1 MASLHLNNTLSLRLL
16 TIGYIS
22 LVCLCLQQI
31 PSAIAGEHPL
41 YTVLILNSYH
51 RGYKW
56 TDDQNAGIEAALK
69 GSVNQNQIYVEY
81 MDADRMVHD
90 EDLHDLYL
98 AYKRKYR
105 GLEFNAVCVTDEPA
119 LRFMIDYGPR
129 LFPGAPV
136 AFSGIIYIDESHLK
150 RIHNF
155 TGVRAQPDVKANI
168 DLILRLHPGTKNVV
182 FINEATN
189 EGQRLHEEFLTAM
202 LLFPSL
208 TVQFF
213 EDVDTKEIFR
223 SITKLTRDSVIFYGV
238 FRRDKVGRVFDYR
251 EIVTLLSRNTQVP
264 IYSPWDFNLGYGIV
278 GGAMKAGFS
287 QGEAAGMQVLQL
299 LRGAEYETMPE
310 IVKPRNQYIFDYNQ
324 LRRFNIGQDKLP
336 ENSLIVNGPE
346 TLYEKHKNLVHT
358 VMAIFLIL
366 LTIISVLL
374 LIIRFKRRTENQL
387 KTSQEKLRSLG
398 RRLAEIEEKAMKNIS
413 RELHDEV
420 GQNLTVLG
428 VNLNILRSIIPQKG
442 SDLIESRIS
451 DSLTLVKQTTQKVR
465 NLMGMLRSPV
475 LDDYGLVAALQ
486 FYSEQYS
493 ERTGIAVQV
502 RGPDV
507 RPMIRAR
514 CESALF
520 RIVQESL
527 TNVLKHAHATE
538 VIITVDVNNA
548 KLHLSIEDNGQG
560 FDQNQFRETGSQ
572 RGWGLAT
579 MSERALAV
587 NGSFRVE
594 SSPGFG
600 TQVIVEVP
608 V

>member
-1 MASLHLNNTLSLRLL
+1 
-16 TIGYIS
+16 
-22 LVCLCLQQI
+22 
-31 PSAIAGEHPL
+31 
-41 YTVLILNSYH
+41 
-51 RGYKW
+51 
-56 TDDQNAGIEAALK
+56 
-69 GSVNQNQIYVEY
+69 
-81 MDADRMVHD
+81 
-90 EDLHDLYL
+90 
-98 AYKRKYR
+98 
-105 GLEFNAVCVTDEPA
+105 
-119 LRFMIDYGPR
+119 
-129 LFPGAPV
+129 
-136 AFSGIIYIDESHLK
+136 
-150 RIHNF
+150 
-155 TGVRAQPDVKANI
+155 
-168 DLILRLHPGTKNVV
+168 
-182 FINEATN
+182 
-189 EGQRLHEEFLTAM
+189 
-202 LLFPSL
+202 
-208 TVQFF
+208 
-213 EDVDTKEIFR
+213 
-223 SITKLTRDSVIFYGV
+223 
-238 FRRDKVGRVFDYR
+238 
-251 EIVTLLSRNTQVP
+251 
-264 IYSPWDFNLGYGIV
+264 
-278 GGAMKAGFS
+278 
-287 QGEAAGMQVLQL
+287 
-299 LRGAEYETMPE
+299 
-310 IVKPRNQYIFDYNQ
+310 
-324 LRRFNIGQDKLP
+324 
-336 ENSLIVNGPE
+336 
-346 TLYEKHKNLVHT
+346 
-358 VMAIFLIL
+358 
-366 LTIISVLL
+366 
-374 LIIRFKRRTENQL
+374 
-387 KTSQEKLRSLG
+387 
-398 RRLAEIEEKAMKNIS
+398 
-413 RELHDEV
+413 
-420 GQNLTVLG
+420 VLG

-538 VIITVDVNNA
+538 VIITVDVNNG